1 MLNLPLSTE
10 VNRTLP
16 KDRLGINKKIALEI
30 ESVIMKNQIT
40 PDTVNLPL
48 GDIDKGFCV
57 MEVKLRTT
65 AHEKEIL
72 TTLAKIPQSIIFAV
86 TFEDKTE
93 YAVFYKG
100 KLYKTDTAAANLS
113 VYIANVFEELQAQ
126 IIGVTVETTLEQA
139 VFEKEERNKLILR
152 LETLE
157 RKAWTEKQ
165 PRKKLAYAE
174 EIMRIKELLNAED
187 KTKWNG

>member
-1 MLNLPLSTE
+1 MLQLPLSTE
-10 VNRTLP
+10 INRTLP

-30 ESVIMKNQIT
+30 ESVIMRNQIT

-48 GDIDKGFCV
+48 GDMDKGFCV
-57 MEVKLRTT
+57 MEVKFRTV

-86 TFEDKTE
+86 TFEGKTE

-100 KLYKTDTAAANLS
+100 KLYKTETAAANLS
-113 VYIANVFEELQAQ
+113 ADIATVFEDLQAQ
-126 IIGVTVETTLEQA
+126 IIGVTIETTLEQA
-139 VFEKEERNKLILR
+139 VFDKEERENLIKR
-152 LETLE
+152 LESLE

-165 PRKKLAYAE
+165 PRKKLEMAE
-174 EIMRIKELLNAED
+174 EIKRIKGTL
-187 KTKWNG
+187 

>member
-16 KDRLGINKKIALEI
+16 KDRLWINKKIALEI
-30 ESVIMKNQIT
+30 ESVIMRNQIT
-40 PDTVNLPL
+40 PDTVNLSL
-48 GDIDKGFCV
+48 GDMDKGFCV

-65 AHEKEIL
+65 AHEKEL
-72 TTLAKIPQSIIFAV
+72 LMTLAKIPQSIIFAV

-100 KLYKTDTAAANLS
+100 KLYKADTAAANLS
-113 VYIANVFEELQAQ
+113 VDIATVFEELQAQ
-126 IIGVTVETTLEQA
+126 IIGVTIETTLEQA
-139 VFEKEERNKLILR
+139 VFDKEERENLIKR
-152 LETLE
+152 LEALE
-157 RKAWTEKQ
+157 RKAWAEKQ

-174 EIMRIKELLNAED
+174 EIKRIREVLHYE
-187 KTKWNG
+187 

>member
-1 MLNLPLSTE
+1 MLQLPLSTE
-10 VNRTLP
+10 VNKTLP

-30 ESVIMKNQIT
+30 ESVIMRNQIT

-57 MEVKLRTT
+57 MEVKLRTA

-100 KLYKTDTAAANLS
+100 KLYKADTAAANLS
-113 VYIANVFEELQAQ
+113 VDIATVFEDLQAQ
-126 IIGVTVETTLEQA
+126 IIGVTVT
-139 VFEKEERNKLILR
+139 
-152 LETLE
+152 ETLE
-157 RKAWTEKQ
+157 TAVLEAEKREQVQRKITALEKKIKNEKQ
-165 PRKKLAYAE
+165 FNIQIELN
-174 EIMRIKELLNAED
+174 KELKLLKEEL
-187 KTKWNG
+187 

>member
-1 MLNLPLSTE
+1 MLQLPLTTE

-16 KDRLGINKKIALEI
+16 KDRLGTNKKIALEI
-30 ESVIMKNQIT
+30 ESVIMRNQIT

-48 GDIDKGFCV
+48 GDMDKGFCV

-86 TFEDKTE
+86 TFENKTE

-100 KLYKTDTAAANLS
+100 KLYKNETAAANLS
-113 VYIANVFEELQAQ
+113 VDIATVFEDLLAQ
-126 IIGVTVETTLEQA
+126 IIGVTIETSLEQA
-139 VFEKEERNKLILR
+139 VFDKEEREKLILR

-157 RKAWTEKQ
+157 HKAWTEKQ
-165 PRKKLAYAE
+165 PRKKLEYAE
-174 EIMRIKELLNAED
+174 EIKRIRESL
-187 KTKWNG
+187 